1 MHAVIKY
8 IHSPDIKDLPTYKP
22 EDSESFSFLLQVM
35 VGPNNQEGE
44 ESFDIEVVTPKYLL
58 EKYDDNE
65 ILIGRH
71 RLIVFRYDWNRIMHT
86 VNRYCESCTGETWDE
101 IAEKVGRLG
110 RWEFED
116 YVS

>member
-1 MHAVIKY
+1 MHAEIKY
-8 IHSPDIKDLPTYKP
+8 IHSPDIEDISTYQP
-22 EDSESFSFLLQVM
+22 EDTGCFSFLLQVM

-44 ESFDIEVVTPKYLL
+44 ESFDIEVVTPKWLL
-58 EKYDDNE
+58 KKYDEDE

-71 RLIVFRYDWNRIMHT
+71 RLIVFKYDWDRIMRT
-86 VNRYCESCTGETWDE
+86 INRHCESCNGETWSE

-116 YVS
+116 CSD

>member
-8 IHSPDIKDLPTYKP
+8 IHSPDVEDFSTYLP
-22 EDSESFSFLLQVM
+22 EDTERFYFLLQIM

-44 ESFDIEVVTPKYLL
+44 ETFDIEVVTPKYLL
-58 EKYDDNE
+58 EKYDENE

-71 RLIVFRYDWNRIMHT
+71 RLIVFRYDWNRIMRT
-86 VNRYCESCTGETWDE
+86 INRYCESCSGETWDE

-116 YVS
+116 YVG